1 MDDIYSAVLDR
12 LSTLGV
18 DGIGSNDNAL
28 TFAIARARERI
39 LNDINHQE
47 VPEELR
53 YTFIDMAAGTYLYDL
68 KAMGLL
74 QLHELDYATAPA
86 KQIKEG
92 DVQIT
97 FASAADGSLTP
108 EARLDRLIHTLMH
121 PDPALLAS
129 FRRMV
134 W

>member
-12 LSTLGV
+12 LATLGV
-18 DGIGSNDNAL
+18 DGLSDDDKAVR
-28 TFAIARARERI
+28 FAVDRTRERI
-39 LNDINHQE
+39 LNDINHEE

-53 YTFIDMAAGTYLYDL
+53 HTFIDMAAGTYLYDL

-108 EARLDRLIHTLMH
+108 EARLDRLIHTLTH

-129 FRRMV
+129 FRRLV